1 MNNSVSHNLK
11 VVNAKKGKLFKKH
24 SFFATIEIR
33 MTYTSICANTQARVL
48 WNNVKTHVSA
58 MRSGCWMR
66 SVACGRHGNWGP
78 PGGRWW
84 QFCRS
89 PHCPR
94 WWTRSSHPIR
104 WASGPPPAA
113 GTANHGPRT
122 QSLWWCWEPQTAAAW
137 AWCQR
142 ACMEQSGLKNTENM
156 QVYSYANN
164 TELLFPSLS
173 FICMSYSTP
182 PLARRKVILIIK
194 LFHCSK
200 CYKRSHNHSFLKLQ
214 TVNLVKYVL

>member
-1 MNNSVSHNLK
+1 MQKREIVQKTFFFCNNWNKNDLHKHLCQYSSTR
-11 VVNAKKGKLFKKH
+11 VVKQRKDSLFGDALGLLDAICRMRPPWQLR
-24 SFFATIEIR
+24 ATRRE
-33 MTYTSICANTQARVL
+33 MMAVL
-48 WNNVKTHVSA
+48 PKPTLPT
-58 MRSGCWMR
+58 MMD
-66 SVACGRHGNWGP
+66 P
-78 PGGRWW
+78 EL
-84 QFCRS
+84 S
-89 PHCPR
+89 PDSLGL
-94 WWTRSSHPIR
+94 RSSSSCWNSQSRPTNTE
-104 WASGPPPAA
+104 SVVML
-113 GTANHGPRT
+113 GTSN
-122 QSLWWCWEPQTAAAW
+122 S
-137 AWCQR
+137 
-142 ACMEQSGLKNTENM
+142 SGLSMMSEGLYGAKRAENTENM